1 MGLSFYAKIS
11 KLSPEHNKKP
21 FRKQILRFQFSI
33 ENDDSANT
41 TANHIIP
48 VLKPNT
54 RFSIHHQIFKCIK
67 NNRVKNSI
75 TLRVAFP
82 FAALEMGLILLLC
95 KSKEKEKSRKRK
107 YIELKNATWES
118 QYPPLHIPLPPTL
131 QQTTSLLEKKIK
143 KRKTLKISLS

>member
-1 MGLSFYAKIS
+1 MTMGLSFYAKIS

-95 KSKEKEKSRKRK
+95 KSKEKEKSRKNK
-107 YIELKNATWES
+107 YRIEECHMGIPVS
-118 QYPPLHIPLPPTL
+118 SPPHS
-131 QQTTSLLEKKIK
+131 TTSNFITNNIIARIK
-143 KRKTLKISLS
+143 K